1 MIFFRDLRFEEETSR
16 GVGSN
21 DEKRGGGGGRGFAVD
36 RCVNNFA
43 RDAASAYHDVAREGS
58 RKLLALKLHLSVS
71 IISAPVTNRLK
82 NALKMTELPNRVF
95 EPRGDVQ

>member
-1 MIFFRDLRFEEETSR
+1 LRFEEETSR

-36 RCVNNFA
+36 RRVNNFA

-58 RKLLALKLHLSVS
+58 RRLALKLHLSVS
-71 IISAPVTNRLK
+71 INNIRTGHKTTVSKTFSK
-82 NALKMTELPNRVF
+82 
-95 EPRGDVQ
+95 

>member
-21 DEKRGGGGGRGFAVD
+21 DEKRGGGGGRGFAVG
-36 RCVNNFA
+36 RRVNNFA

-58 RKLLALKLHLSVS
+58 RKLALKLHLSVS
-71 IISAPVTNRLK
+71 IISALVTNRLMIK
-82 NALKMTELPNRVF
+82 NALIK
-95 EPRGDVQ
+95 